1 MKGGAEDMEMSEEEG
16 EIVDAQ
22 LEDSF
27 NHAHQRHG
35 HTHMDIHGNL
45 MAWAG
50 DLLEFCTDL
59 IQP

>member
-1 MKGGAEDMEMSEEEG
+1 MKGGPEDMEMSEEEG

-35 HTHMDIHGNL
+35 HTHMYEKK
-45 MAWAG
+45 AWAAPT
-50 DLLEFCTDL
+50 LH
-59 IQP
+59 